1 MYLRIILFII
11 KDKRISAKFS
21 PAGSISGLVIHLQLT
36 FTKLSVTFLIGEVSQ
51 YLKSDLIK
59 TPQTSLL

>member
-1 MYLRIILFII
+1 M
-11 KDKRISAKFS
+11 SATFS
-21 PAGSISGLVIHLQLT
+21 PVRNIRSLVIYLKNNVYKTVSDLFQ
-36 FTKLSVTFLIGEVSQ
+36 SVKCPNI